1 MKYFTRRYGNI
12 GILYFG
18 FSMHMV
24 ICAPEAPANSLPN
37 GSLGDDASYALRAS
51 AQHPSTTMTG
61 DWGGARLY
69 LRNKGIDLAGAWTNE
84 TAGNVTGGDRHT
96 AAQTN
101 QLAAIMDI
109 DAEKLLKWKGA
120 SFNFTFTTRWGSNLI
135 TRAGLYTLQQPQEVW
150 GRGQTS
156 RLTQLWY
163 NQKLGD
169 HVSFKIGRLPTGADF
184 DNVPCLTMVNY
195 FCGATTGNM
204 DGNRWLNWPV
214 STWGGLIKY
223 NDPRW
228 YFLAGAYEQNVR
240 NLDNKFFLGYVHGAT
255 GVLLPFETGL
265 RIHLGAHHYPGV
277 YRIGGWLNTAS
288 APDILLAANGQPAVT
303 GGLAML
309 ERGSTHGGYLWF
321 QQQLTGTFSEKPGQ
335 DAVVQQGLTA
345 YVTFTMVDKETSPVS
360 SQVTG
365 SLRYLG
371 LPWRRHD
378 AVTLA
383 VGTNHVNSRLATLD
397 WYQAGRKGPRR
408 DSEFAIE
415 TDYTLQIT
423 PWVYIEPNIQFWVNP
438 GGYTQRETVTVIGM
452 KTGFTF

>member
-1 MKYFTRRYGNI
+1 MKYFTQKYGNI
-12 GILYFG
+12 GVLYFG
-18 FSMHMV
+18 FSMCMV
-24 ICAPEAPANSLPN
+24 ICPPEAPANGLPN
-37 GSLGDDASYALRAS
+37 GSLGNDASYALRNS

-120 SFNFTFTTRWGSNLI
+120 TFNFTFTTRWGSNLI

-163 NQKLGD
+163 NQKLGE
-169 HVSFKIGRLPTGADF
+169 HFSFKVGRLPTGADF
-184 DNVPCLTMVNY
+184 DNVPCLTMINY

-223 NDPRW
+223 NDPHW
-228 YFLAGAYEQNVR
+228 YVQAGAYEQNMR

-255 GVLLPFETGL
+255 GALLPFETGL
-265 RIHLGAHHYPGV
+265 RVHLGSHRYPGV
-277 YRIGGWLNTAS
+277 YRVGGWINTAD
-288 APDILLAANGQPAVT
+288 APD
-303 GGLAML
+303 
-309 ERGSTHGGYLWF
+309 
-321 QQQLTGTFSEKPGQ
+321 
-335 DAVVQQGLTA
+335 
-345 YVTFTMVDKETSPVS
+345 
-360 SQVTG
+360 
-365 SLRYLG
+365 
-371 LPWRRHD
+371 
-378 AVTLA
+378 
-383 VGTNHVNSRLATLD
+383 TNR
-397 WYQAGRKGPRR
+397 
-408 DSEFAIE
+408 
-415 TDYTLQIT
+415 
-423 PWVYIEPNIQFWVNP
+423 
-438 GGYTQRETVTVIGM
+438 
-452 KTGFTF
+452 